1 MHAWHPESPAR
12 LDAINDRLVASGL
25 ADFLT
30 HLPAREAQESD
41 LLRVHTE
48 EHVRFLREHAPQQG
62 YFNVDTEETC
72 MNPHTWQA
80 ALHAAGA
87 GLEAIDQIMA
97 GHARNAFCAVRPPGH
112 HAEPGRASGF
122 CFLNNVAIGVR
133 YAQQQYGLK
142 RIAIVD
148 FDVHH
153 GNGTEAAFAN
163 DESVMMCSFFQYP
176 LFPNSGVDHPAAN
189 MHNSP
194 VAAYTKADK
203 IRELVTGQWLP
214 ALEAFV
220 PELIFISAGFDA
232 HREDDM
238 GQLDLVE
245 KDYVWLTSQVKAIAD
260 KYSHGRIVS
269 MLEGGYA
276 LSALG
281 RSVEAHIRTLA
292 GL

>member
-1 MHAWHPESPAR
+1 M
-12 LDAINDRLVASGL
+12 
-25 ADFLT
+25 
-30 HLPAREAQESD
+30 
-41 LLRVHTE
+41 HTE
-48 EHVRFLREHAPQQG
+48 EHVRFLRENAPQDG

-72 MNPHTWQA
+72 MNPYTLQA

-87 GLEAIDQIMA
+87 GLQAVDQIMA
-97 GHARNAFCAVRPPGH
+97 GQARNAFCAIRPPGH
-112 HAEPGRASGF
+112 HAEPSRASGF

-133 YAQQQYGLK
+133 YAQHQYGLK

-153 GNGTEAAFAN
+153 GNGSEAAFAN
-163 DESVMMCSFFQYP
+163 DDSVMMCSFFQYP
-176 LFPNSGVDHPAAN
+176 LFPNSGVDHPAPN

-194 VAAYTKADK
+194 VPAYTKAEQ
-203 IRELVTGQWLP
+203 IRELVVRQWLP
-214 ALEAFV
+214 ALEQFK

-232 HREDDM
+232 HREDD
-238 GQLDLVE
+238 
-245 KDYVWLTSQVKAIAD
+245 YIWLTRQVKDVAD
-260 KYSHGRIVS
+260 KYSQGRIVS

-281 RSVEAHIRTLA
+281 RSTEAHIRTLA